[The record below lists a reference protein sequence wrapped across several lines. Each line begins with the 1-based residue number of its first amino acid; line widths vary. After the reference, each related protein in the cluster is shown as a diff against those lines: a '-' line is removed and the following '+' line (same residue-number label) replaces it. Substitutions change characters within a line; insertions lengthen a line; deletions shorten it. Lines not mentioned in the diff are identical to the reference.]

1 MARPARLTVQA
12 LSVLLVAGLLGL
24 LIWRVATAHGRPT
37 SGKAPAFSL
46 QRLDG
51 SGELDLASLR
61 GKGVV
66 LNFWA
71 SWCVPCKK
79 EARKLEAAW
88 KRNRGRGLVVVGID
102 AQDFE
107 RDARRFARRF
117 GLTYPL
123 VRDANGST
131 LSNYGISG
139 FPETFF
145 VDRNGRLV
153 GEHIEG
159 AIQEGQNAEIFRR
172 GVELALART
181 S

>member
-1 MARPARLTVQA
+1 MARPVRLTAQA
-12 LSVLLVAGLLGL
+12 LAVLLVAGLLGL

-37 SGKAPAFSL
+37 SGKAPAYSL
-46 QRLDG
+46 ERLDG
-51 SGELDLASLR
+51 SGKLELASLR

-79 EARKLEAAW
+79 EARLLEAAW
-88 KRNRGRGLVVVGID
+88 RKDRGRGLVIVGID

-123 VRDANGST
+123 VRDTNGST
-131 LSNYGISG
+131 LSDYGITG

-145 VDRNGRLV
+145 VDRKGRLV
-153 GEHIEG
+153 GKHIEG
-159 AIQEGQNAEIFRR
+159 AIQAGQNGEIFRR